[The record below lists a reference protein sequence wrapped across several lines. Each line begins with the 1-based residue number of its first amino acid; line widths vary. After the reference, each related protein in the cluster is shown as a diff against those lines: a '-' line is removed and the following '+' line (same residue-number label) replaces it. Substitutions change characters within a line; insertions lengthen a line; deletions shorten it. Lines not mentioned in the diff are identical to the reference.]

1 MSVLSAE
8 PFIAIRPGNLSGFPG
23 TVWLLLASDLI
34 TAVGVGLTQPYIIV
48 FLHSVRDIP
57 VAVATAMMALGAVTS
72 LVGNPLAGT
81 LIDRCGARAVM
92 VAGLAVAAC
101 GMLMLA
107 FGRGTAVAATGV
119 AVTGLGW
126 SLFIPALATRLATLT
141 PARIHQRV
149 YTLQYVL
156 FNVGMAAGAA
166 AAGVV
171 LGRVAPDSTT
181 GRAVLPLLWVA
192 AALTCMVSLVLAAVA
207 GRQAAAPPDARP
219 SGGYRCALAD
229 RQLLRVLGAA
239 ALLST
244 VGYGIYQAAPSV
256 LALAAHDPAALSWL
270 SVANC
275 VMVIAGA
282 PVAWK
287 LAERISARVALLGTA
302 VLWALAWA
310 ICVPTAL
317 GTGLPTRVALTCAAI
332 LTAAGELLIAGALPT
347 LVNAIAPE
355 PLRGRYN
362 ALSSLS
368 LTVGMA
374 AGPLL
379 TSAAAA
385 TGAIVALLCAAV
397 ALAAVA
403 GLLLCRPARVR
414 PPVAAVPEAAL

>member
-1 MSVLSAE
+1 MG
-8 PFIAIRPGNLSGFPG
+8 I
-23 TVWLLLASDLI
+23 
-34 TAVGVGLTQPYIIV
+34 GLTQPYSIL
-48 FLHSVRDIP
+48 FLHSVRGIP

-81 LIDRCGARAVM
+81 LIDRWGARVVM
-92 VAGLAVAAC
+92 VAGLAVAGC

-107 FGRGTAVAATGV
+107 FGRGTVVAATGV
-119 AVTGLGW
+119 AVIGLGW

-156 FNVGMAAGAA
+156 FNIGMAAGAA
-166 AAGVV
+166 VAGVV
-171 LGRVAPDSTT
+171 LARVTPDSAT
-181 GRAVLPLLWVA
+181 GRSVLPLLWVA
-192 AALTCMVSLVLAAVA
+192 AALTCMVGIVLVAVA
-207 GRQAAAPPDARP
+207 GPAAATRP
-219 SGGYRCALAD
+219 EAGPAGGYRSALAD

-239 ALLST
+239 VLLST
-244 VGYGIYQAAPSV
+244 VGYGIYEAAPSV
-256 LALAAHDPAALSWL
+256 LAFAAHDPAALSWL

-282 PVAWK
+282 PVAWR
-287 LAERISARVALLGTA
+287 LTERISARVALLGTA

-317 GTGLPTRVALTCAAI
+317 GTGLPTRPALICAAV

-355 PLRGRYN
+355 SLRGRYN

-368 LTVGMA
+368 LTTGMA

-379 TSAAAA
+379 TSGAAA

-397 ALAAVA
+397 VLATAA

-414 PPVAAVPEAAL
+414 PAVAAVPGAAL

>member
-1 MSVLSAE
+1 VIVLSEESFRAM
-8 PFIAIRPGNLSGFPG
+8 RPGSLSGLPG
-23 TVWLLLASDLI
+23 TVWLLLASDL
-34 TAVGVGLTQPYIIV
+34 TTSVGIGLTQPYSIL
-48 FLHSVRDIP
+48 FLHSVRGIP

-81 LIDRCGARAVM
+81 LIDRWGARVVM
-92 VAGLAVAAC
+92 VAGLVVAGC

-107 FGRGTAVAATGV
+107 FGRGTVVAATGV
-119 AVTGLGW
+119 AVIGLGW

-156 FNVGMAAGAA
+156 FNIGMATGAA
-166 AAGVV
+166 LAGVV
-171 LGRVAPDSTT
+171 LGRVTPDSAT
-181 GRAVLPLLWVA
+181 GRSVLPLLWVVA
-192 AALTCMVSLVLAAVA
+192 TLTCMVGIVLVAVA
-207 GRQAAAPPDARP
+207 GPAAASRPEARP
-219 SGGYRCALAD
+219 AGGYRSALAD

-239 ALLST
+239 VLLST
-244 VGYGIYQAAPSV
+244 VGYGIYEAAPSV
-256 LALAAHDPAALSWL
+256 LAFAAHDPAALSWL

-282 PVAWK
+282 PVAWR
-287 LAERISARVALLGTA
+287 LTERISARVAMLGTA

-317 GTGLPTRVALTCAAI
+317 GTGLPTRPALICAAI

-368 LTVGMA
+368 LTTGMA

-379 TSAAAA
+379 TSGAAA

-397 ALAAVA
+397 VLATAA
-403 GLLLCRPARVR
+403 GLLLSRTARVR
-414 PPVAAVPEAAL
+414 PAVTAVSGAAL